1 MGFDSCHGGTRG
13 AARGADPTAEEAP
26 RAPAHTHTRL
36 PVRAYA
42 DGRAA
47 ARWRVRPREGSR
59 PASPEIR
66 AN

>member
-26 RAPAHTHTRL
+26 RAPAHTHTRRQA
-36 PVRAYA
+36 RAYA
-42 DGRAA
+42 DGPAS
-47 ARWRVRPREGSR
+47 ARRRVRPREGSR

-66 AN
+66 VN